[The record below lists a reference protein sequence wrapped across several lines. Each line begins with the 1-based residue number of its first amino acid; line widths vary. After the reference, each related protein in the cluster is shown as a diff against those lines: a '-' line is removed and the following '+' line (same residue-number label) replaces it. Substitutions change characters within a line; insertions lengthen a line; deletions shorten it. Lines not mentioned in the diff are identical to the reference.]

1 MRGKT
6 LLILSSHLLLLIS
19 CGHNKQAPAQ
29 PAIPKLQQPNTI
41 IKPVK
46 DTASNDEQNFRGT
59 FEAFR
64 KAVKRNNIDSVKQ
77 YIHFPLQTALQ
88 WTNDDLES
96 RPVDKSAGLVT
107 YSEFK
112 EYYADIFHADVRRLL
127 PGTVESELQEIDN
140 QTNDDYYKTLQQ
152 VTDKGSKLYEAYLQ
166 YPEHNGRSESFF
178 AFVFGRINGQYKV
191 VAYYAKWPVKG

>member
-6 LLILSSHLLLLIS
+6 LLIFSSHLLLLIS
-19 CGHNKQAPAQ
+19 CGHKKQAPDQ
-29 PAIPKLQQPNTI
+29 PAVTVLQQPEAV
-41 IKPVK
+41 IKTVK
-46 DTASNDEQNFRGT
+46 DTASNDKQNFRAT
-59 FEAFR
+59 FDAFR

-140 QTNDDYYKTLQQ
+140 QTDEDYYKTLQQ
-152 VTDKGSKLYEAYLQ
+152 VTDKGSKLFEAYLQ
-166 YPEHNGRSESFF
+166 YPERNGRSESFF